1 MKFKKDRRRRRR
13 SFLLLIPY
21 PTAFVEL
28 RVYFKNMSENFGRKP
43 YIFLLIG
50 VFVLLLSTIVYAEAE
65 EDIDIS
71 STSSSSFTATTTDVA
86 TSSNATSNDNQ
97 ATTTEELYVVEEAE
111 EKNINSNQSIY
122 LSEVKQ
128 KRITNLCAN
137 ISNRLDA
144 VINRHEQIT
153 KRLES
158 RITKLQQQNFDTTES
173 YTQLQEAVSTL
184 NQAKESI
191 KDIDN
196 LVYRMTTSVH
206 PQTDWILVYTTYTN
220 TEKLVR
226 ETQTKLRTTI
236 TILKSLP
243 SINTETDNTTTYST
257 EETNPE

>member
-1 MKFKKDRRRRRR
+1 MND
-13 SFLLLIPY
+13 
-21 PTAFVEL
+21 
-28 RVYFKNMSENFGRKP
+28 NFGRKP
-43 YIFLLIG
+43 YICLLIG
-50 VFVLLLSTIVYAEAE
+50 VFILLLGTIVYAEAE
-65 EDIDIS
+65 EEPLDTEIA
-71 STSSSSFTATTTDVA
+71 SSSNITATTTNIA
-86 TSSNATSNDNQ
+86 TSSNATSSNNQ
-97 ATTTEELYVVEEAE
+97 TTTTEEFYVTEE
-111 EKNINSNQSIY
+111 EKPNQNQSVY
-122 LSEVKQ
+122 LSEAKQ
-128 KRITNLCAN
+128 KRVTNLCAN

>member
-1 MKFKKDRRRRRR
+1 M
-13 SFLLLIPY
+13 
-21 PTAFVEL
+21 
-28 RVYFKNMSENFGRKP
+28 NENFGRKP

-50 VFVLLLSTIVYAEAE
+50 VFVLLLSTIFYAEAE
-65 EDIDIS
+65 EEIDTN
-71 STSSSSFTATTTDVA
+71 STSSSSITATTTDIA
-86 TSSNATSNDNQ
+86 TSSDNLG
-97 ATTTEELYVVEEAE
+97 TTTEELYITEEAE
-111 EKNINSNQSIY
+111 EKNINSSQSIY
-122 LSEVKQ
+122 LSKVKQ

-144 VINRHEQIT
+144 VIKRHEQIT
-153 KRLES
+153 KRLDS

-196 LVYRMTTSVH
+196 LVYKMTTSVH
-206 PQTDWILVYTTYTN
+206 PQTDWILVHATYTN

-226 ETQTKLRTTI
+226 ETQTKLRMTI
-236 TILKSLP
+236 TAIKSLQL
-243 SINTETDNTTTYST
+243 INTETDNITPSTT